1 MLDLYALLHQASE
14 EHASDV
20 HISVG
25 ASPKFRIHGEL
36 VNTNFSRMTPS
47 DTLEV
52 MLNLMNPE
60 QREQFEENGEIDL
73 SVSIPDVGRF
83 RVNAYKQRGSI
94 SLTLR
99 LVDMKIPD
107 ADTLCIPPEVM
118 DLCSEKRG
126 LVLVTG
132 PSGSGKSTV
141 IASMVDRI
149 NATRSCNILTL
160 EDPIEYLHAHKM
172 SIVNQREIGLDVKD
186 YETAMAA
193 VLRQDPDVL
202 EISQITNANEVRQTL
217 MAAETGRLVFT
228 SMYTMSAVETIENLI
243 DLFPQQQR
251 MLARNRIANA
261 LKATVSRQLLTTTDG
276 GRIPAYEI
284 LLVDN
289 KIREIIRHGD
299 IYSLFDVMKNSHSK
313 GMITMDESVYKLFKQ
328 GAISRAEAVQAAV
341 DQEEMM
347 KKCQERTTAQGN
359 TLKGNTEAVRSTSA
373 LDMLSK

>member
-1 MLDLYALLHQASE
+1 MLDIYALLHQASV

-25 ASPKFRIHGEL
+25 ATPRFRIHGEL
-36 VNTNFSRMTPS
+36 VNTNFQKMTPS

-73 SVSIPDVGRF
+73 SVSIPDAGRF

-107 ADTLCIPPEVM
+107 AEMLNISNEIMELCN
-118 DLCSEKRG
+118 EKRG
-126 LVLVTG
+126 LILVTG

-149 NATRSCNILTL
+149 NATRSCNIITL

-193 VLRQDPDVL
+193 ALRQDPDVL
-202 EISQITNANEVRQTL
+202 EVSHLNTDTEVRQAL

-228 SMYTMSAVETIENLI
+228 SMYTMSAVETVENLI

-251 MLARNRIANA
+251 IQVRNRLANA
-261 LKATVSRQLLTTTDG
+261 LKATISRQLLVSTNG
-276 GRIPAYEI
+276 ERIPAYEI
-284 LLVDN
+284 LFVDN
-289 KIREIIRHGD
+289 HVREIIRHGD
-299 IYSLFDVMKNSHSK
+299 IYSLHELMKKNHAK
-313 GMITMDESVYKLFKQ
+313 GMITMDESVFKLYKSGK
-328 GAISRAEAVQAAV
+328 ISRAEAIQASA
-341 DQEEMM
+341 DQEAM
-347 KKCQERTTAQGN
+347 
-359 TLKGNTEAVRSTSA
+359 TLAIDSEK
-373 LDMLSK
+373 